1 MKIEIMMFIFA
12 FGFCIGAVAAMVK
25 EQYRRKKQMKRRTE
39 FINRRMKSTTNEIKG
54 AVQAFN
60 QMNESMTTASK
71 GITRFKGCFDTM
83 TNDEYVDALK
93 RDLNERK
100 KSKSTNS

>member
-1 MKIEIMMFIFA
+1 MKIEIMMFVFV

-54 AVQAFN
+54 VVQAFN

-71 GITRFKGCFDTM
+71 GITKFKGSSNSM
-83 TNDEYVDALK
+83 TNDEYRNALK
-93 RDLNERK
+93 RDLDERK
-100 KSKSTNS
+100 KSKSTNH

>member
-1 MKIEIMMFIFA
+1 MKIEIMMFVFV
-12 FGFCIGAVAAMVK
+12 FGFCI
-25 EQYRRKKQMKRRTE
+25 
-39 FINRRMKSTTNEIKG
+39 G

-71 GITRFKGCFDTM
+71 GITRFKGCFGTM

>member
-1 MKIEIMMFIFA
+1 
-12 FGFCIGAVAAMVK
+12 
-25 EQYRRKKQMKRRTE
+25 
-39 FINRRMKSTTNEIKG
+39 
-54 AVQAFN
+54 
-60 QMNESMTTASK
+60 MNESMTTASK